1 MKLWFKVVLTD
12 KGLELMKKTREEL
25 LEQYKGWNYEGWS
38 NLAKVTYKRTYA
50 RPTENGQIENWPDT
64 CARVI
69 DGNTSLVDPKF
80 IKEGEQEQMMKFMMS
95 RKMTPAGRGLWMSGS
110 KAADKFGGNALN
122 NCWVTTSDDW
132 ENYVM
137 AQDLLMLGG
146 GVGMSV
152 EHRFTCRL
160 PEVKSGV
167 KISHIPTKD
176 ADFIVPDTRQGWC
189 ELTRK
194 VLKSYFVT
202 GKSFT
207 YSTVCIR
214 GAGEIINGFGGKASG
229 PLPLISFVENL
240 CAILKARE
248 NKHMRP
254 IDAAD
259 VLCAIAH
266 MVVAGNVRRS
276 ALMVLGDPWDKEFL
290 TIKRW
295 DLIQVPAYR
304 YRANFSVVASDFE
317 DLHPLFWASYNEGE
331 PIGIFNRKN
340 AQMYGRMGELKKD
353 KCVGVNPC
361 KPLYSTILT
370 KDGYVTFEQALKKD
384 SLIVM
389 GIDGKWKEASKPFK
403 TGEKRNIYKM
413 LLSNGTSIYGT
424 ENHEHMDADGNWKR
438 LDQFEPGDRMKFSG
452 TAIYDT
458 AIQNE
463 SDYNDGIFAG
473 WVHGDGWFSKR
484 EDNPGSTVGMCLGI
498 NEFDL
503 TDYFEKQLQITFK
516 PHGQKTDTCKFFASN
531 RTDLAHRLESFG
543 MTYDKSD
550 LTWLYGKSKEFKL
563 GFIRAAFTTD
573 GSVRKA
579 NNVELYSSRP
589 EALEVISNLLR
600 EFGIYNTTT
609 IHSNAKSYIAKDGKE
624 RNNSIS
630 YKINVYAGQFKKIGF
645 LSKFKNDLLGKQE
658 VKPIYR
664 YSDYVTIIDI
674 DPEYDVQDV
683 YDITVYDD
691 THAFYDVGVVTH
703 NCAEATLE
711 DGEPCNLVEIFLS
724 NLDSVEEFV
733 EAAKL
738 ATRMAIRTTCTFYTH
753 KKSAEVIAR
762 NRRIGVGITGLLN
775 SPLFTEENL
784 DLAYKAI
791 DEEAEAYCAEMGI
804 PKCIKTTVIKP
815 SGTVS
820 KVGDCLDGCHPA
832 YSKYIIQRIRFSSSD
847 DLVPLL
853 RAAGHNVEMETFQD
867 GKKNPDTVV
876 VDFYVD
882 SKDAPAADGGFD
894 TWKQLD
900 VLLKLQKH
908 WADQAVSITVY
919 YTKENLEQVKVW
931 LKENIS
937 KIKSI
942 SFLLHQG
949 HGFIQAPKE
958 PITEEQYLALSKNI
972 RELDI
977 STAHEAKEVD
987 NADCEGGFC
996 PIK

>member
-1 MKLWFKVVLTD
+1 MLPNEAEFKVVLTD
-12 KGLELMKKTREEL
+12 KGLELKKKTREEL

-50 RPTENGQIENWPDT
+50 RPKDEGGLENWPDT

-80 IKEGEQEQMMKFMMS
+80 IKEGEQEQIMKYMMS

-110 KAADKFGGNALN
+110 KAADKFAGSALN
-122 NCWVTTSDDW
+122 NCWVTTSDHW

-146 GVGMSV
+146 GVGMTV

-160 PEVKSGV
+160 PEVKSKV
-167 KISHIPTKD
+167 KISHLATKD
-176 ADFIVPDTRQGWC
+176 ADFIVPDTREGWC

-214 GAGEIINGFGGKASG
+214 GAGELINGFGGKASG

-248 NKHMRP
+248 DKHMRP

-276 ALMVLGDPWDKEFL
+276 ALMILGDPWDKEFL

-340 AQMYGRMGELKKD
+340 AQLYGRMGEPKKD

-370 KDGYVTFEQALKKD
+370 KDGYITFEQALKKD
-384 SLIVM
+384 SLTVM

-403 TGEKRNIYKM
+403 TGENRVILKIQ
-413 LLSNGTSIYGT
+413 LSSGYNLYGT
-424 ENHEHMDADGNWKR
+424 DNHLHMKSDGSWTR
-438 LDQFEPGDRMKFSG
+438 LDELKLGDSLKG
-452 TAIYDT
+452 L
-458 AIQNE
+458 E
-463 SDYNDGIFAG
+463 SD
-473 WVHGDGWFSKR
+473 
-484 EDNPGSTVGMCLGI
+484 
-498 NEFDL
+498 
-503 TDYFEKQLQITFK
+503 
-516 PHGQKTDTCKFFASN
+516 
-531 RTDLAHRLESFG
+531 
-543 MTYDKSD
+543 
-550 LTWLYGKSKEFKL
+550 
-563 GFIRAAFTTD
+563 FTI
-573 GSVRKA
+573 V
-579 NNVELYSSRP
+579 
-589 EALEVISNLLR
+589 
-600 EFGIYNTTT
+600 
-609 IHSNAKSYIAKDGKE
+609 
-624 RNNSIS
+624 
-630 YKINVYAGQFKKIGF
+630 
-645 LSKFKNDLLGKQE
+645 
-658 VKPIYR
+658 
-664 YSDYVTIIDI
+664 DI
-674 DPEYDVQDV
+674 EPEYDVQDV

-738 ATRMAIRTTCTFYTH
+738 ATRMAIRTTCTFYSH

-958 PITEEQYLALSKNI
+958 PITEEQYLVLSKDI

-977 STAHEAKEVD
+977 STASEAKEMD